1 MFVWQKK
8 NLVSILTQRKQNLIS
23 IYITMVIGAISMSIK
38 QICESRGTDKI
49 PGYQYWISC
58 GFIHFTKEMNKF
70 LVNCVVYNFSTDY
83 GLIVKE
89 NIINIHKYLMRN
101 HNNK

>member
-1 MFVWQKK
+1 MFAWQKK
-8 NLVSILTQRKQNLIS
+8 NLVSILTQQKHNLIS
-23 IYITMVIGAISMSIK
+23 IYITMVMGAISMSIK
-38 QICESRGTDKI
+38 QICESKGTDKM

-58 GFIHFTKEMNKF
+58 GFTHFTKETNEF
-70 LVNCVVYNFSTDY
+70 LVNCVLYNFSTDY

-101 HNNK
+101 HNTK